1 MQDGN
6 TRLKL
11 VGVTATPDRGDRVG
25 MHNVFDTC
33 AYEYNILDGIND
45 GWLVP
50 IKQQFVQVGTLDYS
64 KVKTVGGELCGAELA
79 EILEESGGQRMDS
92 ALLKNANL
100 HTIAKQRRQEAL
112 KFFQNF
118 DFIVENGLLGKFA
131 SMKALLAEVAKL
143 QKPKA
148 EVTEGD
154 DEAKSDSGPSTEG
167 EAQSQTVPSPKT
179 AEDIAFEAMLQ
190 CDANGISF
198 KDLLLAL
205 KEQQSL
211 LNSEAA

>member
-1 MQDGN
+1 MPKSVPFHVQLAEANNTVQAKGLVLSRWDKSLVKADKSKFKSLTVRDG
-6 TRLKL
+6 
-11 VGVTATPDRGDRVG
+11 
-25 MHNVFDTC
+25 F
-33 AYEYNILDGIND
+33 
-45 GWLVP
+45 W
-50 IKQQFVQVGTLDYS
+50 FTL
-64 KVKTVGGELCGAELA
+64 GELLA
-79 EILEESGGQRMDS
+79 EILEESGGKRMDS
-92 ALLKNANL
+92 ALLKDANL
-100 HTIAKQRRQEAL
+100 HTVAKQRRQEAV

-118 DFIVENGLLGKFA
+118 DFIESNKLLGKFA
-131 SMKALLAEVAKL
+131 SMKALLSEVAKL

-148 EVTEGD
+148 TDTEGE

-167 EAQSQTVPSPKT
+167 ETQSETVVANKLAPKT

-205 KEQQSL
+205 QDQQSL

>member
-1 MQDGN
+1 MPKSVPFHVQLAEANN
-6 TRLKL
+6 TLEAKGL
-11 VGVTATPDRGDRVG
+11 VLSRWDKSLVKTDKSRFKALT
-25 MHNVFDTC
+25 VFD
-33 AYEYNILDGIND
+33 GF
-45 GWLVP
+45 W
-50 IKQQFVQVGTLDYS
+50 FTLG
-64 KVKTVGGELCGAELA
+64 KLLA
-79 EILEESGGQRMDS
+79 EILEESGGNRMDS

-118 DFIVENGLLGKFA
+118 DFIVENDLLGKFA
-131 SMKALLAEVAKL
+131 SMKALLSEVAKL
-143 QKPKA
+143 KKPEA

-167 EAQSQTVPSPKT
+167 ETQSETVVANKLAPMS
-179 AEDIAFEAMLQ
+179 AEDIAFEAMLR

-205 KEQQSL
+205 QGQQSL

>member
-1 MQDGN
+1 MPKSVPFHVQLAEANN
-6 TRLKL
+6 TLEAKGL
-11 VGVTATPDRGDRVG
+11 VLSRWDKSLVKTDKSRFKALT
-25 MHNVFDTC
+25 VFD
-33 AYEYNILDGIND
+33 GF
-45 GWLVP
+45 W
-50 IKQQFVQVGTLDYS
+50 FTLG
-64 KVKTVGGELCGAELA
+64 KLLA
-79 EILEESGGQRMDS
+79 EILEESGGNRMDS

-118 DFIVENGLLGKFA
+118 DFIVANGLLGKFA
-131 SMKALLAEVAKL
+131 SMKALLAEVARL

-148 EVTEGD
+148 ADTEGED
-154 DEAKSDSGPSTEG
+154 KSDSGPSTEG
-167 EAQSQTVPSPKT
+167 ETQSKTVPEAVLPKT

-205 KEQQSL
+205 QGQQSL

>member
-1 MQDGN
+1 MNQ
-6 TRLKL
+6 K
-11 VGVTATPDRGDRVG
+11 
-25 MHNVFDTC
+25 
-33 AYEYNILDGIND
+33 
-45 GWLVP
+45 
-50 IKQQFVQVGTLDYS
+50 IKQPFHVQLAEAPNTLEAKGLVLSRWDKS
-64 KVKTVGGELCGAELA
+64 LVKTDKSRFKALTVKDGFWFTLG
-79 EILEESGGQRMDS
+79 EILHKILQESGGQRMDS
-92 ALLKNANL
+92 AKLKDANL
-100 HTIAKQRRQEAL
+100 HSVAKQRRQEAL

-118 DFIVENGLLGKFA
+118 DFIVENDLLGKFA
-131 SMKALLAEVAKL
+131 SMKALLSEVAKL

-167 EAQSQTVPSPKT
+167 ETQSKTVPEAVLPKS

-205 KEQQSL
+205 QGQQAL

>member
-1 MQDGN
+1 MPKSVPFHVQLAEAPNTLEAKGLVLSRWDKSIVKADKSRFKSLTVRDGFWF
-6 TRLKL
+6 TLGKL
-11 VGVTATPDRGDRVG
+11 
-25 MHNVFDTC
+25 
-33 AYEYNILDGIND
+33 
-45 GWLVP
+45 
-50 IKQQFVQVGTLDYS
+50 
-64 KVKTVGGELCGAELA
+64 LA
-79 EILEESGGQRMDS
+79 EILEESGGLRMDS
-92 ALLKNANL
+92 AKLKDANL
-100 HTIAKQRRQEAL
+100 HTVAKQRRQEAL

-118 DFIVENGLLGKFA
+118 DFIVENDLLGKFA
-131 SMKALLAEVAKL
+131 SMKALLSEVAKL

-154 DEAKSDSGPSTEG
+154 DTEGEAKSDSGPSTEG
-167 EAQSQTVPSPKT
+167 ETQSETVVANKLAPMS
-179 AEDIAFEAMLQ
+179 AEDIAFEAMLR

>member
-1 MQDGN
+1 MPKSVPFHVQLAEANN
-6 TRLKL
+6 TLEAKGL
-11 VGVTATPDRGDRVG
+11 VLSRWDKSLVKTDKSRFKALT
-25 MHNVFDTC
+25 VFD
-33 AYEYNILDGIND
+33 GF
-45 GWLVP
+45 W
-50 IKQQFVQVGTLDYS
+50 FTLG
-64 KVKTVGGELCGAELA
+64 KLLA
-79 EILEESGGQRMDS
+79 EILAESGGNRMDS

-118 DFIVENGLLGKFA
+118 DFIVANGLLGKFA
-131 SMKALLAEVAKL
+131 SMKALLAEVARL

-148 EVTEGD
+148 ADTEGED
-154 DEAKSDSGPSTEG
+154 KSDSGPSTEG
-167 EAQSQTVPSPKT
+167 ETQSKTVPEAVLPKT

-205 KEQQSL
+205 QGQQAL

>member
-1 MQDGN
+1 MPKSVPFHVQLAEANN
-6 TRLKL
+6 TLEAKGL
-11 VGVTATPDRGDRVG
+11 VLSRWDKSLVKTDKSRFKALT
-25 MHNVFDTC
+25 VFD
-33 AYEYNILDGIND
+33 GF
-45 GWLVP
+45 W
-50 IKQQFVQVGTLDYS
+50 FTLG
-64 KVKTVGGELCGAELA
+64 KLLA
-79 EILEESGGQRMDS
+79 EILEESGGNRMDS

-100 HTIAKQRRQEAL
+100 HSVAKQRRQEAL

-118 DFIVENGLLGKFA
+118 DFIVENNLLGKFA
-131 SMKALLAEVAKL
+131 SMKALLSEVAKL

-148 EVTEGD
+148 ADTEGED
-154 DEAKSDSGPSTEG
+154 KSDSGPSTEG
-167 EAQSQTVPSPKT
+167 ETQSETVVANKLAPKT

-205 KEQQSL
+205 QEQQSL

>member
-1 MQDGN
+1 MPKSVPFHVQLAEAPNTLEAKGLVLSRWDKSIVKADKSRFKSLTVRDGFWF
-6 TRLKL
+6 TLGKL
-11 VGVTATPDRGDRVG
+11 
-25 MHNVFDTC
+25 
-33 AYEYNILDGIND
+33 
-45 GWLVP
+45 
-50 IKQQFVQVGTLDYS
+50 
-64 KVKTVGGELCGAELA
+64 LA
-79 EILEESGGQRMDS
+79 EILEESGGLRMDS
-92 ALLKNANL
+92 AKLKDANL
-100 HTIAKQRRQEAL
+100 HSVAKQRRQEAL

-118 DFIVENGLLGKFA
+118 DFIVENDLLGKFA
-131 SMKALLAEVAKL
+131 SMKALLSEVAKL

-154 DEAKSDSGPSTEG
+154 DTEGEAKSDSGPSTEG
-167 EAQSQTVPSPKT
+167 ETQSETVVANKLAPMS
-179 AEDIAFEAMLQ
+179 AEEIAFEAMLR

>member
-1 MQDGN
+1 MQQQSSKKSFAIQLAEANNTVQAKGLVLSRWDKSLVKADKSKFKALTVKDGFWFS
-6 TRLKL
+6 L
-11 VGVTATPDRGDRVG
+11 G
-25 MHNVFDTC
+25 
-33 AYEYNILDGIND
+33 EILD
-45 GWLVP
+45 
-50 IKQQFVQVGTLDYS
+50 K
-64 KVKTVGGELCGAELA
+64 
-79 EILEESGGQRMDS
+79 ILQESGGLRMDS
-92 ALLKNANL
+92 AKLKDANL
-100 HTIAKQRRQEAL
+100 HSVAKQRRQEAL

-118 DFIVENGLLGKFA
+118 DFIVENDLLGKFA
-131 SMKALLAEVAKL
+131 SMKALLSEVAKL
-143 QKPKA
+143 RKPKA

-167 EAQSQTVPSPKT
+167 ETQSETVAANKLAPMS
-179 AEDIAFEAMLQ
+179 AEDIAFEAMLR

>member
-1 MQDGN
+1 MPKSVPFHVQLAEANN
-6 TRLKL
+6 TLEAKGL
-11 VGVTATPDRGDRVG
+11 VLSRWDKS
-25 MHNVFDTC
+25 
-33 AYEYNILDGIND
+33 L
-45 GWLVP
+45 
-50 IKQQFVQVGTLDYS
+50 
-64 KVKTVGGELCGAELA
+64 VKTDKSRFKALTGFDGFWFPLGKLLA
-79 EILEESGGQRMDS
+79 EILEESGGNRMDS

-118 DFIVENGLLGKFA
+118 DFIVANGLLGKFA
-131 SMKALLAEVAKL
+131 SMKALLAEVARL

-148 EVTEGD
+148 ADTEGED
-154 DEAKSDSGPSTEG
+154 KSDSGPSTEG
-167 EAQSQTVPSPKT
+167 ETQSKTVPEAVLPKT

-205 KEQQSL
+205 QGQQAL

>member
-1 MQDGN
+1 MPKSVPFHVQLAEANN
-6 TRLKL
+6 TLEAKGL
-11 VGVTATPDRGDRVG
+11 VLSRWDKSLVKADKSRFKSLT
-25 MHNVFDTC
+25 VFD
-33 AYEYNILDGIND
+33 GF
-45 GWLVP
+45 W
-50 IKQQFVQVGTLDYS
+50 FTLG
-64 KVKTVGGELCGAELA
+64 KLLA
-79 EILEESGGQRMDS
+79 EILEESGGNRMDS

-100 HTIAKQRRQEAL
+100 HSVAKQRRQEAL

-118 DFIVENGLLGKFA
+118 DFIVENDLLGKFA
-131 SMKALLAEVAKL
+131 SMKALLSEVAKL

-148 EVTEGD
+148 EVTEGED
-154 DEAKSDSGPSTEG
+154 KSDSGPSTEG
-167 EAQSQTVPSPKT
+167 ETQSETVVANKLAPKT

-205 KEQQSL
+205 QEQQSL

>member
-1 MQDGN
+1 MP
-6 TRLKL
+6 KS
-11 VGVTATPDRGDRVG
+11 
-25 MHNVFDTC
+25 
-33 AYEYNILDGIND
+33 
-45 GWLVP
+45 VP
-50 IKQQFVQVGTLDYS
+50 FHVQ
-64 KVKTVGGELCGAELA
+64 LA
-79 EILEESGGQRMDS
+79 EANNTLEAKGLVLSRWDKSLVKADKSRFKSLTVKDGFWFTLGEILHKILEESGGQRMDS

-100 HTIAKQRRQEAL
+100 HSVAKQRRQEAL

-118 DFIVENGLLGKFA
+118 DFIVENDLLGKFA
-131 SMKALLAEVAKL
+131 SMKALLSEVAKL

-154 DEAKSDSGPSTEG
+154 DTEGEAKSDSGPSTEG
-167 EAQSQTVPSPKT
+167 ETQSETVSSPKT

-205 KEQQSL
+205 QEQQSL

>member
-1 MQDGN
+1 MPKSVPFHVQLAEANN
-6 TRLKL
+6 TLEAKGL
-11 VGVTATPDRGDRVG
+11 VLSRWDKSLVKTDKSRFKALT
-25 MHNVFDTC
+25 VFD
-33 AYEYNILDGIND
+33 GF
-45 GWLVP
+45 W
-50 IKQQFVQVGTLDYS
+50 FTLG
-64 KVKTVGGELCGAELA
+64 KLLA
-79 EILEESGGQRMDS
+79 EILEESGGNRMDS

-118 DFIVENGLLGKFA
+118 DFIVANGLLGKFA
-131 SMKALLAEVAKL
+131 SMKALLAEVARL

-148 EVTEGD
+148 ADTEGED
-154 DEAKSDSGPSTEG
+154 KSDSGPSTEG
-167 EAQSQTVPSPKT
+167 ETQSKTVPEAVLPKT

-205 KEQQSL
+205 QGQQAL

>member
-1 MQDGN
+1 MPKSVPFHVQLAEANNTLEAKGLVLSRWDKSLVKADKSRFKSLTVKDGFWF
-6 TRLKL
+6 TL
-11 VGVTATPDRGDRVG
+11 G
-25 MHNVFDTC
+25 
-33 AYEYNILDGIND
+33 EILD
-45 GWLVP
+45 
-50 IKQQFVQVGTLDYS
+50 K
-64 KVKTVGGELCGAELA
+64 
-79 EILEESGGQRMDS
+79 ILQESGGNRMDS

-100 HTIAKQRRQEAL
+100 HTVAKQRRQEAL

-118 DFIVENGLLGKFA
+118 DFIVENDLLGKFA
-131 SMKALLAEVAKL
+131 SMKALLSEVAKL

-148 EVTEGD
+148 TDTEGD

-167 EAQSQTVPSPKT
+167 ETQSETVTEAVLPKT

-205 KEQQSL
+205 QGQQAL

>member
-1 MQDGN
+1 MQQQPSKKVPFHVQLAEANNTVQAKGLVLSRWDKSLVKTDKSRFKALTVKDGFWFS
-6 TRLKL
+6 L
-11 VGVTATPDRGDRVG
+11 G
-25 MHNVFDTC
+25 
-33 AYEYNILDGIND
+33 EILD
-45 GWLVP
+45 
-50 IKQQFVQVGTLDYS
+50 K
-64 KVKTVGGELCGAELA
+64 
-79 EILEESGGQRMDS
+79 ILQESGGLRMDS
-92 ALLKNANL
+92 ALLKDANL
-100 HTIAKQRRQEAL
+100 HTVAKQRRQEAL

-118 DFIVENGLLGKFA
+118 DFIVENDLLGKFA
-131 SMKALLAEVAKL
+131 SMKALLSEVAKL

-167 EAQSQTVPSPKT
+167 KTQSETVPEAMLPKS

-205 KEQQSL
+205 QGQLQQAYQL
-211 LNSEAA
+211 YQNHE